1 MDHTPRNAIM
11 MLSELTVT
19 VLLVV
24 FVSMV
29 VSSPDEEAT
38 TTFLPSEPVVELG
51 QPQNLTAT
59 NITATSMHLAWV
71 MTSSY
76 NDIRGYRVFYK
87 HNSYE
92 DIKTFDG
99 QKPEFIL
106 SGLVPYTQYKVWV
119 VPVGLAKNGG
129 TGKPSENILQ
139 TTDTA
144 EPSAPFITN
153 VTCYET
159 QKIYI
164 EWKRPKTY
172 YKTVDY
178 YYIYYKAEDDSVY
191 QNVQIQAN
199 ADDDQRFFL
208 EKENVDVKR
217 NYCLKICAGTKSTKS
232 SSVYKGEFSEEL
244 CVYLPAVNCSEV
256 ERAGEPAPSPAA
268 ELSAGMIVGA
278 VAALLFL
285 LLAVLGFIIWRRYCE
300 SAYYYLED
308 PPKLVPPV
316 GIPDW
321 EEEPGPEGERGA
333 VAVEDFPAH
342 VTKLHADSD
351 IGFSREYD
359 EILRSV
365 IKYFIMHIFSSFCCT
380 SAG

>member
-1 MDHTPRNAIM
+1 M
-11 MLSELTVT
+11 
-19 VLLVV
+19 VLRR
-24 FVSMV
+24 
-29 VSSPDEEAT
+29 PDEEAT

-51 QPQNLTAT
+51 QPP
-59 NITATSMHLAWV
+59 NITATNMHLAWV

-99 QKPEFIL
+99 QKPEFVL

-119 VPVGLAKNGG
+119 VPVGLAKTGG

-191 QNVQIQAN
+191 QNV
-199 ADDDQRFFL
+199 
-208 EKENVDVKR
+208 DVKR

-232 SSVYKGEFSEEL
+232 SSVYKGEFSE
-244 CVYLPAVNCSEV
+244 
-256 ERAGEPAPSPAA
+256 
-268 ELSAGMIVGA
+268 
-278 VAALLFL
+278 
-285 LLAVLGFIIWRRYCE
+285 
-300 SAYYYLED
+300 
-308 PPKLVPPV
+308 
-316 GIPDW
+316 
-321 EEEPGPEGERGA
+321 
-333 VAVEDFPAH
+333 
-342 VTKLHADSD
+342 
-351 IGFSREYD
+351 
-359 EILRSV
+359 
-365 IKYFIMHIFSSFCCT
+365 
-380 SAG
+380 